1 MSLPI
6 DPSVALS
13 QFVGSLPTF
22 IAVLLAWMQSNARI
36 SDTNARINDTNA
48 RINDLR
54 SELKEIIK
62 AESALLR
69 AEFRRVEE
77 VMDARLKHLEEN

>member
-1 MSLPI
+1 MQI
-6 DPSVALS
+6 DSTQALS

-22 IAVLLAWMQSNARI
+22 IAVILAWMNSNGRA
-36 SDTNARINDTNA
+36 NDMNA

-54 SELKEIIK
+54 NDMR
-62 AESALLR
+62 AESQTTRELLR

-77 VMDARLKHLEEN
+77 VMDARIKHLEEREQ